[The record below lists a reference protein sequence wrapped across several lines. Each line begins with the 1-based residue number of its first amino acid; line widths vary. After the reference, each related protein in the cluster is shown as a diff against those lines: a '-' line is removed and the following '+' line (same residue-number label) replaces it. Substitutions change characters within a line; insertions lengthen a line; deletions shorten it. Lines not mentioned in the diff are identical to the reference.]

1 MTLRTFVTFRVG
13 NQTFAL
19 PLNVV
24 RQVVR
29 LPALTPIA
37 GAPSLI
43 AGLLDF
49 HGLLLPVLV
58 GHHLLDQPLSVSLD
72 SMVIILST
80 DDEQPRLGLLVDEV
94 YGVQQAQ
101 PGDLAPLSLG
111 SPVLSASLRSAEGVI
126 PVLDPAALRV

>member
-80 DDEQPRLGLLVDEV
+80 DDEQPQLGLLVDEV

-101 PGDLAPLSLG
+101 PDDLASLSLG
-111 SPVLSASLRSAEGVI
+111 SPVLSASLRSAEGII